1 MYHKYL
7 KKYLI
12 KPNQIKDKW
21 YLKPLKKILSTKE
34 LWILR
39 GRTIKS
45 GFALGLFIAFI
56 PFPSHT
62 IMAILGAAR
71 LKVNLPATILG
82 TLVSNPL
89 TIAPMFYAA
98 YQLGA
103 YILMLDEHDFNF
115 SLSFSWLKDSLS
127 NTWEPL
133 LLGSF
138 FLGLFS
144 AIIGYFFIDILW
156 RISIKNYLKKKIQKK

>member
-1 MYHKYL
+1 
-7 KKYLI
+7 
-12 KPNQIKDKW
+12 
-21 YLKPLKKILSTKE
+21 
-34 LWILR
+34 
-39 GRTIKS
+39 
-45 GFALGLFIAFI
+45 
-56 PFPSHT
+56 
-62 IMAILGAAR
+62 
-71 LKVNLPATILG
+71 
-82 TLVSNPL
+82 
-89 TIAPMFYAA
+89 MFYAA

-103 YILMLDEHDFNF
+103 YILMLDERDFNF